1 MQQPKTQILSGSE
14 GIKTAYTQALGEPQ
28 LNIVCLSTN
37 YQQIIGDFFDQ
48 EFSPKIYGQKLTRE
62 ILPDSPTNRAF
73 AKTKDAKI
81 NQVRFV
87 ELAGQSESDLI
98 IGENLA
104 VLISF
109 STSQPHAIVINDKN
123 LINNLQLQFDM
134 AWQKAK
140 R

>member
-1 MQQPKTQILSGSE
+1 MQKPQTQVLSGSE
-14 GIKTAYTQALGEPQ
+14 GIKTAYTQALGEPR
-28 LNIVCLSTN
+28 LSIVCLSTN
-37 YQQIIGDFFDQ
+37 YQQVIGDFFDQ
-48 EFSPKIYGQKLTRE
+48 EFSPKIYGQKQTRE
-62 ILPDSPTNRAF
+62 ILLDSPTNRAF
-73 AKTKDAKI
+73 AKTKDVKL

-87 ELAGQSESDLI
+87 ELTGQSESDLI

-109 STSQPHAIVINDKN
+109 SADQPHAFVISDKN
-123 LINNLQLQFDM
+123 LIGNLQLQFDM